1 MNSWKPVQTSR
12 GFVSNKRVRAR
23 KKDRGARELSDG
35 AAQHVRG
42 PNPRSWGLAVTFGLV
57 KTWCQ
62 ALAHWCQALASDSP
76 GAGLER
82 TASQEEEFAEEDYDP
97 HVLTFFCAA
106 IAVAYA
112 DNGFKTLQNV
122 DGVSAHLQVLHIA
135 VFFLICKC
143 CTLQFS
149 S

>member
-1 MNSWKPVQTSR
+1 M
-12 GFVSNKRVRAR
+12 
-23 KKDRGARELSDG
+23 GARRDFWLGQD
-35 AAQHVRG
+35 
-42 PNPRSWGLAVTFGLV
+42 LV
-57 KTWCQ
+57 PSACS
-62 ALAHWCQALASDSP
+62 WCQALASDSP

-97 HVLTFFCAA
+97 HVLTFICAA

-112 DNGFKTLQNV
+112 AYGFNALQNV

-143 CTLQFS
+143 CTLRFS